1 VLEAAPTR
9 FPTHVEN
16 VALRAAG
23 RVSRGAKIVGYNGC
37 MENLSQLPSHALTA
51 RLYELR
57 KQERSLLVEFLAYL
71 AELDR
76 RQLHLALGFSS
87 TFAFL
92 TDHLGYTKSAAF
104 RRTTAARLVARFPVV
119 LTYLGDGRLNLTTLV
134 ELRDVLEEKSLGEIL
149 DRAAGRTEEQVRELV
164 AALHPRPAPPD
175 LLRRLPEP
183 RPAEPTLVR
192 VSSGPEQSSEL
203 TSAPRPAPRIEP
215 ISEELRVLRVTAGRD
230 FVADLE
236 SVRAALS
243 HQIPDGNLEKILHEC
258 MRRTLRE
265 CERRRKGAGKPRA
278 VSPMSEA
285 VGRYVPAAVR
295 AGVWRRDEARCTFVG
310 TSGHRCGSTYQL
322 ELHHIHPFAKGGE
335 ATVSNLTVMCS
346 RHNRFLADQDY
357 GAEHMARAVA
367 DARSTM

>member
-1 VLEAAPTR
+1 
-9 FPTHVEN
+9 
-16 VALRAAG
+16 
-23 RVSRGAKIVGYNGC
+23 

-51 RLYELR
+51 RLYDLR
-57 KQERSLLVEFLAYL
+57 KQERKLLVEFLAYL

-76 RQLHLALGFSS
+76 RQLYLELGFSS

-119 LTYLGDGRLNLTTLV
+119 VAYLGDGRLGLTTLV
-134 ELRDVLEEKSLGEIL
+134 ELRDVLEEDRLGEIL
-149 DRAAGRTEEQVRELV
+149 DRAAGRTEDQVRELV

-183 RPAEPTLVR
+183 KPAAPVG
-192 VSSGPEQSSEL
+192 SGPEL
-203 TSAPRPAPRIEP
+203 TPVPRPAPRIEP
-215 ISEELRVLRVTAGRD
+215 ISDELRVLRVTVGRD

-258 MRRTLRE
+258 LRRTLRE
-265 CERRRKGAGKPRA
+265 CQRRRQGAGKPSARK
-278 VSPMSEA
+278 SEA
-285 VGRYVPAAVR
+285 VGRYVPAAIW
-295 AGVWRRDEARCTFVG
+295 AEVWRRDEARCTFVG
-310 TSGHRCGSTYQL
+310 TNGHRCGSMHQL
-322 ELHHIHPFAKGGE
+322 ELHHVHPFAKGGE
-335 ATVSNLTVMCS
+335 STVSNLAVMCS

-357 GAEHMARAVA
+357 GAEHMARVVA
-367 DARSTM
+367 LR